1 MLICPIKVTF
11 FFTVNSFYKY
21 VQSNQSNVR
30 GRKILSHH
38 KQMLFL
44 QSLLIFSAICLQSTK
59 QKVYDGTVYQAILRS
74 WVAKTFLGGFL

>member
-30 GRKILSHH
+30 DRKILSHH
-38 KQMLFL
+38 KQMLFH
-44 QSLLIFSAICLQSTK
+44 SLSVNVSVFFMGLLFLIFFGKSLQFSAFVLKI
-59 QKVYDGTVYQAILRS
+59 IFR
-74 WVAKTFLGGFL
+74 